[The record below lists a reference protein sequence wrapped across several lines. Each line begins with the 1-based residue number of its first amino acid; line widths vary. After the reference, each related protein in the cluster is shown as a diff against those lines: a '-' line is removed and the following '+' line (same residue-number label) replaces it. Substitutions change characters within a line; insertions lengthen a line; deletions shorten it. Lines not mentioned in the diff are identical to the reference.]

1 MALIEARG
9 VSYSYNGKQALS
21 RIDLSIGSGQ
31 FVVVLG
37 PNGSGKSTL
46 ARLLNAIILPTQ
58 GEVSV
63 DGHLTS
69 DKAFVF
75 DIRKTAGLV
84 LQNPDNQI
92 IGDTVE
98 DDIAFALE
106 NMGLHPS
113 WIDSIITDVLEQTG
127 LTAQRFSNPREL
139 SGGQKQ
145 LLCIAG
151 ILAMKGRCIILD
163 EALSMLDRE
172 NRNLI
177 VDLLHRLNR
186 ENGLT
191 VVMTS
196 QDTEDAL
203 NADLVVVLDGGKVIA
218 SGKPEDVRIVPE
230 SFASSVASMLRE
242 RGVSVPDDVI
252 TEDGLLKALSKKG
265 AVG

>member
-21 RIDLSIGSGQ
+21 GIDLSIGSGQ

-69 DKAFVF
+69 DKASVF

-127 LTAQRFSNPREL
+127 LTALRFSNPREL

-151 ILAMKGRCIILD
+151 ILAMKGRYIILD

-196 QDTEDAL
+196 QDTEYAL
-203 NADLVVVLDGGKVIA
+203 DADLVVVLDDGKVIA

-242 RGVSVPDDVI
+242 RNVAVSEEVVS
-252 TEDGLLKALSKKG
+252 EDGLLKALSKKG
-265 AVG
+265 AV